1 MTAPDADGDRV
12 EPAVFGFRIRSAVPL
27 RFLRDG
33 GGGDPLEIVTHDRS
47 DGQADGELL
56 GEWLLQGTT
65 YPATAKLLRVPGG
78 YEYWTSDAGLFRVD
92 EERHRIEIPARG
104 DELLREQRLYGMPLI
119 LSFASRGDVSLHAAA
134 VQVGS
139 RAIILAAPSKYG
151 KTTLAFAFQR
161 RGHRVLSEDLICCR
175 PDTAEAIPGPAVL
188 RLRPDVYDRALP
200 EGLSVIAETPDRIF
214 VGFDALRRGS
224 GAPVPIKAIV
234 FLRESDGFQVEP
246 VSAVTALKDLWRLS
260 FRTGT
265 EEWRAASFKNLT
277 ALAGSVHVWNA
288 YRPLS
293 LTALDPTVSLIEEIP
308 D

>member
-1 MTAPDADGDRV
+1 MTPPGDRA
-12 EPAVFGFRIRSAVPL
+12 EPSVFGFRIRSAVPL
-27 RFLRDG
+27 RFLREG
-33 GGGDPLEIVTHDRS
+33 GGVDSLEIVTHDQGDVR
-47 DGQADGELL
+47 ADGDLL
-56 GEWLLQGTT
+56 GEWPLQGTS

-78 YEYWTSDAGLFRVD
+78 YEYWTSDAGLYRVD
-92 EERHRIEIPARG
+92 QERHRIEIPATG

-119 LSFASRGDVSLHAAA
+119 LSFAWRGDVSLHAAA
-134 VQVGS
+134 VEVGS

-188 RLRPDVYDRALP
+188 RLRPDVYDGALP
-200 EGLSVIAETPDRIF
+200 EGLSVIAEQPDRIF
-214 VGFDALRRGS
+214 VGFDTLRRGS

-234 FLRESDGFQVEP
+234 FLRESDGFHIEP
-246 VSAVTALKDLWRLS
+246 VPAVTALKDLWRLS

-265 EEWRAASFKNLT
+265 EEWRAASFKSLT
-277 ALAGSVHVWNA
+277 TLAGSIRAWNV

-293 LTALDPTVSLIEEIP
+293 HAALDPTVSLIEEIP
-308 D
+308 E

>member
-1 MTAPDADGDRV
+1 MVTRPGDRA
-12 EPAVFGFRIRSAVPL
+12 EPSVFGFRIRSAVPL
-27 RFLRDG
+27 RFLRERG
-33 GGGDPLEIVTHDRS
+33 GVDSLEIVTHDQGDVR
-47 DGQADGELL
+47 ADGDLL
-56 GEWLLQGTT
+56 GEWPLQGTS

-78 YEYWTSDAGLFRVD
+78 YEYWTSDAGLYRVD
-92 EERHRIEIPARG
+92 QERHRIEIPATG

-119 LSFASRGDVSLHAAA
+119 LSFAWRGDVSLHAAA
-134 VQVGS
+134 VEVGS

-188 RLRPDVYDRALP
+188 RLRPDVYDGALP
-200 EGLSVIAETPDRIF
+200 EGLSVIAEQPDRIF
-214 VGFDALRRGS
+214 VGFDTLRRGS

-234 FLRESDGFQVEP
+234 FLRESDGFHTEP
-246 VSAVTALKDLWRLS
+246 VPAVTALKDLWRLS

-265 EEWRAASFKNLT
+265 EEWRAASFKSLT
-277 ALAGSVHVWNA
+277 TLAGSIRAWNV

-293 LTALDPTVSLIEEIP
+293 HAALDPTVSLIEEIP
-308 D
+308 E